1 MCVPRAP
8 RLNLG
13 CAGLLR
19 PKEAVAL
26 VALPPED
33 YARVVDRLRHA
44 EQYAEAARRTATE
57 ARGVFRA
64 DDKEVVAMMAT
75 VAPDLGERLVDR
87 LRIAEQYA
95 EAARRMAEDARELL
109 EALERKAN
117 DDA

>member
-1 MCVPRAP
+1 
-8 RLNLG
+8 
-13 CAGLLR
+13 
-19 PKEAVAL
+19 
-26 VALPPED
+26 
-33 YARVVDRLRHA
+33 
-44 EQYAEAARRTATE
+44 
-57 ARGVFRA
+57 
-64 DDKEVVAMMAT
+64 MMAT